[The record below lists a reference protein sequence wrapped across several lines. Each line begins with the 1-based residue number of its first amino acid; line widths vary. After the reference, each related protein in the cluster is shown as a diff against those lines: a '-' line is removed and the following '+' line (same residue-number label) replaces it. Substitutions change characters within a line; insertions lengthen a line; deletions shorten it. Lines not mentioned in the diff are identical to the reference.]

1 MPERDC
7 TKHIKRVV
15 VTLEKSELEKN
26 QHSNLIAALLRQ
38 LADYTDGWCSTEH
51 AQDADLDTESGMTF
65 YFTTDEKRTKFI
77 NRIEY
82 YLRKDISDA
91 LSAKK
96 A

>member
-1 MPERDC
+1 
-7 TKHIKRVV
+7 
-15 VTLEKSELEKN
+15 
-26 QHSNLIAALLRQ
+26 
-38 LADYTDGWCSTEH
+38 
-51 AQDADLDTESGMTF
+51 MTF